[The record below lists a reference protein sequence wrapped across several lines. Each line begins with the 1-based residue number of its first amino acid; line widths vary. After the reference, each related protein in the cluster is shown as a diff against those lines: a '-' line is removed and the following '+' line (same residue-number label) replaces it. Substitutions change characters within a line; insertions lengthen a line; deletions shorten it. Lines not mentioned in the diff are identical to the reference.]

1 MTTLRNPSAHRAL
14 HFVPAETLSARA
26 GALMRDET
34 SAGFAR
40 LVLQIAE
47 SGDKAAFAQ
56 LFAHFGPRL
65 KSYLMRLGSPEA
77 EAEDLLQEVM
87 VTLWRRAGGFDPKLA
102 SVTTW
107 LFTIARNKRID
118 RLRRDKHIDWEADD
132 PALVSEESFGEPVP
146 GADHA
151 YDLAQQNDRLRAALA
166 LLPPEQADLL
176 QQAYWEDRSHRD
188 IAEATRIPLGT
199 VKSRIRLAL
208 TRLRAVLKDA

>member
-1 MTTLRNPSAHRAL
+1 MTTLRNPSASRAV
-14 HFVPAETLSARA
+14 HFVPAESLSART
-26 GALMRDET
+26 GSVMRDET

-40 LVLQIAE
+40 LVQQIAASE
-47 SGDKAAFAQ
+47 DRAAFAQ

-87 VTLWRRAGGFDPKLA
+87 VTLWRRAGAFDPRLA
-102 SVTTW
+102 SVSTW

-132 PALVSEESFGEPVP
+132 PALVSEEAFGEPVP

-188 IAEATRIPLGT
+188 IAEATKIPLGT

>member
-1 MTTLRNPSAHRAL
+1 MTTLRDPSAPRAL
-14 HFVPAETLSARA
+14 HFVPAETMSVRMESV
-26 GALMRDET
+26 MRDET

-47 SGDKAAFAQ
+47 TQDRTAFAQ
-56 LFAHFGPRL
+56 LFAYFGPRL

-87 VTLWRRAGGFDPKLA
+87 VTLWRRAGGFDPRLA
-102 SVTTW
+102 SVSTW

-132 PALVSEESFGEPVP
+132 PALIAEEAFGDPVP

-166 LLPPEQADLL
+166 LLPPEQASLL

-188 IAEATRIPLGT
+188 IAETTQIPLGT

-208 TRLRAVLKDA
+208 TRLRAVLKDE

>member
-1 MTTLRNPSAHRAL
+1 MTTLRDPSAPRAL
-14 HFVPAETLSARA
+14 HFVPAETMSVRMETV
-26 GALMRDET
+26 MRDDA

-47 SGDKAAFAQ
+47 TQDRTAFAQ

-87 VTLWRRAGGFDPKLA
+87 VTLWRRAGGFDPRLA
-102 SVTTW
+102 SVSTW

-132 PALVSEESFGEPVP
+132 PALIAEEAFGEPVP

-166 LLPPEQADLL
+166 LLPPEQASLL

-188 IAEATRIPLGT
+188 IAETTQIPLGT

-208 TRLRAVLKDA
+208 TRLRAVLKDE

>member
-1 MTTLRNPSAHRAL
+1 
-14 HFVPAETLSARA
+14 
-26 GALMRDET
+26 MRDET

-47 SGDKAAFAQ
+47 TQDRTAFAQ

-87 VTLWRRAGGFDPKLA
+87 VTLWRRAAGFDPRLA
-102 SVTTW
+102 SVSTW

-132 PALVSEESFGEPVP
+132 PALIAEEAFGEPVP

-166 LLPPEQADLL
+166 LLPPEQASLL

-188 IAEATRIPLGT
+188 IAETTQIPLGT

-208 TRLRAVLKDA
+208 TRLRAVLKDE

>member
-1 MTTLRNPSAHRAL
+1 
-14 HFVPAETLSARA
+14 
-26 GALMRDET
+26 MRDET

-47 SGDKAAFAQ
+47 TQDRTAFAQ
-56 LFAHFGPRL
+56 LFAYFGPRL

-87 VTLWRRAGGFDPKLA
+87 VTLWRRAGGFDPRLA
-102 SVTTW
+102 SVSTW

-132 PALVSEESFGEPVP
+132 PALIAEEAFGDPVP

-166 LLPPEQADLL
+166 LLPPEQASLL

-188 IAEATRIPLGT
+188 IAETTQIPLGT

-208 TRLRAVLKDA
+208 TRLRAVLKDE